1 MPGTRRA
8 LCYSELQLL
17 FLSAPMRAFIWSS
30 LLSGIRSHSFQLL
43 LALSLV
49 IIGLSWLAANF
60 SARHPQTLALDVG
73 LSGMRA
79 ILIFMALF
87 WVQDLVARD
96 IERKTVMFAL
106 SYPVPR
112 SYYLLGRFFGIAL
125 LSAGSVAIMGTLLW
139 CTLLINPADYSQVTP
154 IDTGLAYWATCL
166 YLYLSILVVTAFA
179 LLIATLSTTP
189 MLPLLLGIG
198 FAVVA
203 SSIGATLD
211 FLLYSELA
219 EEAQREHL
227 SGLLQAASW
236 AIPDLS
242 RLDIRDWT
250 LYGAR
255 PDAQQLLYPLVMAFA
270 YISIMLGLAVNRF
283 QAREFN

>member
-1 MPGTRRA
+1 MK
-8 LCYSELQLL
+8 
-17 FLSAPMRAFIWSS
+17 AFIWSS

-43 LALSLV
+43 VVLSLL
-49 IIGLSWLAANF
+49 IIGLAWLAANF
-60 SARHPQTLALDVG
+60 SARHPETLALDVG

-87 WVQDLVARD
+87 WVQDLIGRD

-112 SYYLLGRFFGIAL
+112 SHYLLGRFFGIAL
-125 LSAGSVAIMGTLLW
+125 LSAGSVAIMATILWLTLQFKVGNYQQL
-139 CTLLINPADYSQVTP
+139 TP
-154 IDTGLAYWATCL
+154 IDTGMAYWATCL
-166 YLYLSILVVTAFA
+166 YLYISILVVTAFA
-179 LLIATLSTTP
+179 LLVATLSTTP

-211 FLLYSELA
+211 FLLYSDLA
-219 EEAQREHL
+219 EEGQRESL
-227 SGLLQAASW
+227 SGLLQSASW
-236 AIPDLS
+236 IFPDLS

-250 LYGAR
+250 LYGAQ
-255 PDAQQLLYPLVMAFA
+255 PDARQLLLPLVMAFA
-270 YISIMLGLAVNRF
+270 YIAVMLGLAVNRF
-283 QAREFN
+283 QAREFT

>member
-8 LCYSELQLL
+8 LCYSEYQIPLVPV
-17 FLSAPMRAFIWSS
+17 PMRAFIWSS

-43 LALSLV
+43 FVLSLLVIGLAL
-49 IIGLSWLAANF
+49 LAANF

-87 WVQDLVARD
+87 WVQDLIGRD

-106 SYPVPR
+106 AYPVPR
-112 SYYLLGRFFGIAL
+112 SHYLLGRFLGIAI
-125 LSAGSVAIMGTLLW
+125 LSAGSVAIMGLLFW
-139 CTLLINPADYSQVTP
+139 LSLHYQPVDYEQLTP
-154 IDTGLAYWATCL
+154 PNTGLAYWATL
-166 YLYLSILVVTAFA
+166 AYLYLSILVVVAFA
-179 LLIATLSTTP
+179 LLVATLSTTP

-219 EEAQREHL
+219 EEGQRETL
-227 SGLLQAASW
+227 GSFLKTASW
-236 AIPDLS
+236 IIPDLS

-250 LYGAR
+250 LYGAK
-255 PDAQQLLYPLVMAFA
+255 PGASQLVLPLIMASA
-270 YISIMLGLAVNRF
+270 YIAIMLGLAVNRF
-283 QAREFN
+283 QSREFT

>member
-1 MPGTRRA
+1 MPGNRWA
-8 LCYSELQLL
+8 LCYSEIPTFP
-17 FLSAPMRAFIWSS
+17 FLVLMRAFIWSS

-43 LALSLV
+43 VVLSLL
-49 IIGLSWLAANF
+49 IIGLAWLAANF
-60 SARHPQTLALDVG
+60 SARHPETLALDVG

-87 WVQDLVARD
+87 WVQDLIGRD

-106 SYPVPR
+106 AYPVPR
-112 SYYLLGRFFGIAL
+112 SHYLLGRFLGIAI
-125 LSAGSVAIMGTLLW
+125 LSAGSVAIMGALFWVTLQLQP
-139 CTLLINPADYSQVTP
+139 TDYQQLTP
-154 IDTGLAYWATCL
+154 IDTGLAYWVTLA
-166 YLYLSILVVTAFA
+166 YLYLSILVIVAFS
-179 LLIATLSTTP
+179 LLVATLSTTP

-219 EEAQREHL
+219 EEAQRESL
-227 SGLLQAASW
+227 GSVLQAASW
-236 AIPDLS
+236 VIPDLS

-250 LYGAR
+250 LYGAK
-255 PDAQQLLYPLVMAFA
+255 PDSSQLLLPLVMAFG
-270 YISIMLGLAVNRF
+270 YIAIMLGLAVNRF
-283 QAREFN
+283 QAREFS

>member
-1 MPGTRRA
+1 
-8 LCYSELQLL
+8 
-17 FLSAPMRAFIWSS
+17 MRAFIWSS

-43 LALSLV
+43 FILSLLV
-49 IIGLSWLAANF
+49 IGLAWLAANF

-87 WVQDLVARD
+87 WVQDLIGRD

-106 SYPVPR
+106 AYPVPR
-112 SYYLLGRFFGIAL
+112 SHYLLGRFFGIAI
-125 LSAGSVAIMGTLLW
+125 LSAGSVAIMGSLFWLTLHLH
-139 CTLLINPADYSQVTP
+139 PADYQQLTP
-154 IDTGLAYWATCL
+154 TDTGLAYWVTLA
-166 YLYLSILVVTAFA
+166 YLYLSILVIVAFS
-179 LLIATLSTTP
+179 LLVATLSTTP

-203 SSIGATLD
+203 SSIGTTLD

-219 EEAQREHL
+219 EEAQRETL
-227 SGLLQAASW
+227 GSFLQAASW
-236 AIPDLS
+236 VIPDLG

-255 PDAQQLLYPLVMAFA
+255 PGASQLLFPLIMAA
-270 YISIMLGLAVNRF
+270 GYMAIMLGLAVNRF
-283 QAREFN
+283 QSREFS